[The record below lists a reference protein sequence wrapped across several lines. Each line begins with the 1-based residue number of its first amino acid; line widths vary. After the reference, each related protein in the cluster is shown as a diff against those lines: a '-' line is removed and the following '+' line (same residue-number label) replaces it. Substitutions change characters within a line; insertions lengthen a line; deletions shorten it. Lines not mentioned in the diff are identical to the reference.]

1 MSGQSKR
8 IAPALLLAWVLPG
21 WGGCGTSPP
30 EAATA
35 GEQRRLAKAAD
46 TDSGNETSPSK
57 TEKAAPVESDGILPV
72 LTDEALAARVEA
84 QSRYLG
90 KKGIFEGS
98 DGRPVPAIA
107 AVDDPEVHIED
118 DALDALPG
126 SSGIGDA
133 AVDNSHRANGN
144 ALGLYVPIEHAA
156 GGTSSLTHFH
166 EALAQLQAGQRK
178 TVRISA
184 YGASHTQADVYPG
197 YMRTYLQSRFGDA
210 GHGYMAMA
218 KTNKWFKH
226 RDFGVENSKG
236 WRIDHAQK
244 REGRKDG
251 LYGLM
256 GANASSSSRRDKTRV
271 YPRDRGNP
279 ASMGS
284 HFEVQYL
291 AQPQGGTFTIY
302 ADGKK
307 IEQVDTKA
315 DALGPGRYNF
325 ELPLGHHEI
334 EVKLKGNGEV
344 RLLGLIVEKE
354 NPGVV
359 VDTLGIAGTRAA
371 NMLSWDEALW
381 TDYIQARPPDLWT
394 LAYGTNETTDVDQPI
409 EDYVDRLRQVIMRFR
424 NAAPEAS
431 CLLIGPGDFPRK
443 LDNESWAPR
452 PRLKQI
458 VEAQRSVAYE
468 MGCGF
473 WDALAFMGGTGSMH
487 TWATSSPQMGSRDHI
502 HLTKRGYVRM
512 GMGVTDAVMS
522 GFDGRADAPK

>member
-1 MSGQSKR
+1 MPRLAAGP
-8 IAPALLLAWVLPG
+8 PAGDRVRA
-21 WGGCGTSPP
+21 
-30 EAATA
+30 A

-46 TDSGNETSPSK
+46 TDSGNE
-57 TEKAAPVESDGILPV
+57 AAPAEVGAGAPLESDGILPV
-72 LTDEALAARVEA
+72 LTDEALAARVDA
-84 QSRYLG
+84 QRRYLG
-90 KKGIFEGS
+90 ERAIFEDV
-98 DGRPVPAIA
+98 DGRPVPALA
-107 AVDDPEVHIED
+107 SDEDPETRVED
-118 DALDALPG
+118 DILDALPG

-144 ALGLYVPIEHAA
+144 ALGLYVPIEHPA
-156 GGTSSLTHFH
+156 GGKSSLTHFH
-166 EALAQLQAGQRK
+166 QALAELQQGKRK
-178 TVRISA
+178 KVRIA
-184 YGASHTQADVYPG
+184 TYGASHTQADVYPG
-197 YMRTYLQSRFGDA
+197 YMRTYLQTRFGDA
-210 GHGYMAMA
+210 GHGYMALA

-226 RDFGVENSKG
+226 RDFGVENTKG

-256 GANASSSSRRDKTRV
+256 GADASSSSKRDKTRV

-279 ASMGS
+279 ASMAS

-291 AQPQGGTFTIY
+291 QQPGGGKFTVY

-307 IEQVDTKA
+307 LKTVNTKA
-315 DALGPGRYNF
+315 DDVGPGRYNF

-334 EVKLKGNGEV
+334 EIKLRGNGEV
-344 RLLGLIVEKE
+344 RLFGIIMEKE
-354 NPGVV
+354 APGVV
-359 VDTLGIAGTRAA
+359 LDTLGIAGTRAA
-371 NMLSWDEALW
+371 NMLNWDEALW
-381 TDYIQARPPDLWT
+381 SDYIRDRPPDLWT

-443 LDNESWAPR
+443 LDDESWVPR
-452 PRLKQI
+452 PRLAQI
-458 VEAQRSVAYE
+458 VEAQRNVAYE
-468 MGCGF
+468 MGCGY

-512 GMGVTDAVMS
+512 GMGVTDAMMA
-522 GFDGRADAPK
+522 GFDGRH